1 VGAGDGVE
9 MDSWGAGDDAGVLGG
24 IDVERLVND
33 DGEVGAG
40 DSITRIYKYCG
51 FSVINIH

>member
-1 VGAGDGVE
+1 VGAGNSVE
-9 MDSWGAGDDAGVLGG
+9 TDSREAGDDAGVLGG

-40 DSITRIYKYCG
+40 DSITRIYNYCG
-51 FSVINIH
+51 FSVINTY